1 MNSNDITLEFNESIK
16 EQQKITEIRGMLKEI
31 LKNEFIIFVKD
42 ICMSLK
48 YNYNIVSIKN
58 AYNNTLN
65 YLLTKEYNFIT
76 NKKEELDILL
86 DLLTK
91 PNYEE
96 LFFSK
101 YKNNNAINILQE
113 ILVYYLVSSYNKDA
127 FDNITIDNN
136 IYSLIICIFRKID
149 NFNMD
154 MLPCNEMNWIHNA
167 ERLLEEK
174 VIDESTVELSSNE
187 IRKHINEL
195 VEHNT
200 VLLAEYRYTS
210 YALCIGILCYA
221 MGKFSNE

>member
-1 MNSNDITLEFNESIK
+1 MDSKEIDIDSDEDKKLS
-16 EQQKITEIRGMLKEI
+16 EIRGMLKEI

-42 ICMSLK
+42 MCTSLK
-48 YNYNIVSIKN
+48 YNYSTIVSIKN

-65 YLLTKEYNFIT
+65 YLLTKEYNFLI
-76 NKKEELDILL
+76 NKKEEFDILL
-86 DLLTK
+86 ELLNK

-113 ILVYYLVSSYNKDA
+113 TLVYYLVSSYNKDA

-136 IYSLIICIFRKID
+136 IYSLILGIFKKID

-154 MLPCNEMNWIHNA
+154 MLPRDEMNWIHNA
-167 ERLLEEK
+167 DRLLEKK
-174 VIDESTVELSSNE
+174 VIDESTVELSPIE
-187 IRKHINEL
+187 IKECINEL
-195 VEHNT
+195 IEHNT

-210 YALCIGILCYA
+210 YAICIGILCYA

>member
-1 MNSNDITLEFNESIK
+1 MNSKEIDIDIDSDEDKKLS
-16 EQQKITEIRGMLKEI
+16 EIRGMLKEI

-42 ICMSLK
+42 MCTSLK
-48 YNYNIVSIKN
+48 YNYSTIVSIKN

-65 YLLTKEYNFIT
+65 YLLTKEYNFLI
-76 NKKEELDILL
+76 NKKEEFDILL
-86 DLLTK
+86 ELLNK

-113 ILVYYLVSSYNKDA
+113 TLVYYLVSSYNKDA

-136 IYSLIICIFRKID
+136 IYSLILGIFKKID

-154 MLPCNEMNWIHNA
+154 MLPRDEMNWIHNA
-167 ERLLEEK
+167 ERLLEKK
-174 VIDESTVELSSNE
+174 VIDESTVELSPIE
-187 IRKHINEL
+187 IKECINEL
-195 VEHNT
+195 IEHNT

-210 YALCIGILCYA
+210 YAICIGILCYA